1 MNREELLKAFANSGR
16 LTITGVGF
24 DENAPIPYT
33 LTAKGIQAV
42 EGAN

>member
-1 MNREELLKAFANSGR
+1 MNEELLKAFADSGR
-16 LTITGVGF
+16 LIITGVGF
-24 DENAPIPYT
+24 DENTPSPYT